1 MSKLITRSVR
11 CGLAAAAAMLS
22 MPAAQAQQAPPVTAP
37 AAAGSLEEVLV
48 TARRR
53 EESMQEVPIAVSA
66 FSADE
71 LRMLQAEDLSGLQ
84 GSVPNLNLVQ
94 GRGSANSANIYI
106 RGIGQPDALQTFD
119 PGVGVY
125 LDDVYI
131 ARIQG
136 ALFNLYDVQ
145 RVEVLRGPQG
155 TLYGKNTIA
164 GAIRL
169 ISKKPPEE
177 LAGQAEVSYGDYDY
191 FSAKGYLGGPVTDN
205 FGASVAGV
213 YVTRSGINVD
223 PATDRE
229 YNDIDTAAGRV
240 ILEWDPTENVNVN
253 FAADYTRSRNELNLG
268 RPEAPL
274 VSVNLVPGIPPKV
287 LQPAPTT
294 PWNNTVATSFTGN
307 EGQQM
312 DNWGTALTVGWQLND
327 AWLLKS
333 ITAYRSLEPDN
344 YVDIDA
350 SIYELGDVF
359 VGVDQDQ
366 TSQEFQLLYSSDRLE
381 AVMGLYY
388 FGEDIKSDQTAWADD
403 FLKLGAIPITFTRT
417 VNDKLNTDSYAAF
430 GQATYRFTDRWSG
443 TLGIRYTDESKDYF
457 RTTTTFFGAPL
468 QAAGTTFEYKDDE
481 SWTAWTPTI
490 AVDYR
495 LTDET
500 LLYASATE
508 GFKSGGFNG
517 RANTPGETGSYDP
530 EFVWTYEI
538 GAKNTLADGRLRL
551 NADVFYSDYTD
562 FQARVSDVVDPDAPI
577 PTFSFPVLNAG
588 SMEMY
593 GAELEATWIPI
604 DELNLQAQIGYLHAD
619 YREFTAST
627 VIAGKPV
634 EIDRS
639 DENPPFAPEW
649 TARLAVAYTFNLAE
663 NGGLTL
669 SADMLYRD
677 KQWLSVDNRDVL
689 TQDSYAL
696 MNVLVSWASASNHW
710 YGSAGIKNL
719 TDEVYK
725 VDAQEFSS
733 VGNIQ
738 TAYYGDP
745 QTWQVIAGYRF

>member
-11 CGLAAAAAMLS
+11 CGLAAAAALLS
-22 MPAAQAQQAPPVTAP
+22 MPAAQAQQASPVMAP

-53 EESMQEVPIAVSA
+53 EESMQDVPIAVSA
-66 FSADE
+66 FSAEE
-71 LRMLQAEDLSGLQ
+71 LRMLQAEDLAGLQ
-84 GSVPNLNLVQ
+84 GTVPNLNLVQ

-125 LDDVYI
+125 LDDVFV

-164 GAIRL
+164 GAIKL
-169 ISKKPPEE
+169 ISKKPPQE
-177 LAGQAEVSYGDYDY
+177 LAGQAELGYGDYDY
-191 FSAKGYLGGPVTDN
+191 FSAKGYLGGPITDT

-213 YVTRSGINVD
+213 YVTRNGINSF
-223 PATDRE
+223 PALDRD

-240 ILEWDPTENVNVN
+240 ILAWDPTENLDVN

-274 VSVNLVPGIPPKV
+274 TQLNLATGRTTV

-312 DNWGTALTVGWQLND
+312 DNWGTALTVGWQIND
-327 AWLLKS
+327 AWLFKS

-344 YVDIDA
+344 YIDIDA
-350 SIYELGDVF
+350 SVYELGDVF

-381 AVMGLYY
+381 AVVGLYY
-388 FGEDIKSDQTAWADD
+388 FGEDITSDQFAWADD
-403 FLKLGAIPITFTRT
+403 LLKFGPVPITFTRT

-443 TLGIRYTDESKDYF
+443 TLGIRYTDESKDYY
-457 RTTTTFFGAPL
+457 RTTSTFFGAPL
-468 QAAGTTFEYKDDE
+468 SGLNGTFVYKDDE

-490 AVDYR
+490 ALDYK
-495 LTDET
+495 LTDDT
-500 LLYASATE
+500 LLYGSATE

-517 RANTPGETGSYDP
+517 RANSAAEASSYDP
-530 EFVWTYEI
+530 EYVWTYEI
-538 GAKNTLADGRLRL
+538 GAKNTLSDGRLRL

-562 FQARVSDVVDPDAPI
+562 FQARVSDQFIPATGAPS
-577 PTFSFPVLNAG
+577 FAFPVLNAG
-588 SMEMY
+588 AMDIY

-604 DELNLQAQIGYLHAD
+604 DELNLQAQVGYLHAD
-619 YREFTAST
+619 YREFTET
-627 VIAGKPV
+627 VRGPSGQPI
-634 EIDRS
+634 ERDRS
-639 DENPPFAPEW
+639 KDEPPFAPEW
-649 TARLAVAYTFNLAE
+649 TARLAAAYTLSLAG

-669 SADMLYRD
+669 SVDMIYRA

-696 MNVLVSWASASNHW
+696 MNVLVSWASASNKW
-710 YGSAGIKNL
+710 YASGGVKNL

-745 QTWQVIAGYRF
+745 QTWQFIAGYRF

>member
-37 AAAGSLEEVLV
+37 AATGSLEEVLV

-125 LDDVYI
+125 LDDVFI

-177 LAGQAEVSYGDYDY
+177 LAGQAELSYGDYDF
-191 FSAKGYLGGPVTDN
+191 FSAKGYFGGPVTDT

-240 ILEWDPTENVNVN
+240 ILEWDPTENLNVN
-253 FAADYTRSRNELNLG
+253 LAADYTRSRNELNLG

-274 VSVNLVPGIPPKV
+274 TQLNLATGRNTV

-312 DNWGTALTVGWQLND
+312 DNWGTALTIGWQLND

-333 ITAYRSLEPDN
+333 ITAYRNLEPDN

-388 FGEDIKSDQTAWADD
+388 FGEDIKSAQTAWADD
-403 FLKLGAIPITFTRT
+403 FLTLGALPLTFTRT

-430 GQATYRFTDRWSG
+430 GQATWNFNDRFSG
-443 TLGIRYTDESKDYF
+443 TVGLRYTDESKDYY
-457 RTTTTFFGAPL
+457 RTTSTFSNFAPL
-468 QAAGTTFEYKDDE
+468 VGTFVYKDDE
-481 SWTAWTPTI
+481 SWSALTPTF
-490 AVDYR
+490 ALDYK
-495 LTDET
+495 LTDDT

-517 RANTPGETGSYDP
+517 RANSAAEASSYDP
-530 EFVWTYEI
+530 EYVWTYEV
-538 GAKNTLADGRLRL
+538 GAKNTLSDGRMRL
-551 NADVFYSDYTD
+551 NVDAFYSDYTD
-562 FQARVSDVVDPDAPI
+562 FQARVSDQYVPASGSPS
-577 PTFSFPVLNAG
+577 FAFPVLNAG
-588 SMEMY
+588 AMAMY
-593 GAELEATWIPI
+593 GAELEAVWIPI
-604 DELNLQAQIGYLHAD
+604 DALNLQAQIGYLHAD
-619 YREFTAST
+619 YREFTET
-627 VIAGKPV
+627 VRGPNGQPI
-634 EIDRS
+634 ERDRS
-639 DENPPFAPEW
+639 KDEPPFAPEW
-649 TARLAVAYTFNLAE
+649 TVRLAAAYTFSLADY
-663 NGGLTL
+663 GGLTL
-669 SADMLYRD
+669 SADMIYRA

-696 MNVLVSWASASNHW
+696 MNVLVSWNSVSNHW

-745 QTWQVIAGYRF
+745 QTWQFIAGYRF